1 MGNTKIQLLIV
12 KAKTSRIKKH
22 IKTNIL
28 NYNKTKIKSIKQCMK
43 DSKGET
49 VSALKSQLDQE
60 AKLVNGM
67 GDIIMELLEY
77 IDQACNDFDQLD
89 KKYASKK
96 IQG

>member
-12 KAKTSRIKKH
+12 KAKTSKMKRQVKAD
-22 IKTNIL
+22 IL
-28 NYNKTKIKSIKQCMK
+28 NYNKTKVKSIKQCMK
-43 DSKGET
+43 ESKGET
-49 VSALKSQLDQE
+49 VSALKEQLNQE

-67 GDIIMELLEY
+67 GDLMMELLEY

-89 KKYASKK
+89 KKYASRK

>member
-1 MGNTKIQLLIV
+1 MGNTKIQLRIV
-12 KAKTSRIKKH
+12 KAKTGRIKKH
-22 IKTNIL
+22 IQTNIL
-28 NYNKTKIKSIKQCMK
+28 NYNKTKVKNIKQCLK

-49 VSALKSQLDQE
+49 VSALKEQLDQE
-60 AKLVNGM
+60 AKLVNGI
-67 GDIIMELLEY
+67 GDIFIELLEY